1 MAKNAVKSAPTPRAS
16 RSKSAAELVKK
27 ALNERLAAERLARLQ
42 AKQKLVIFLK
52 KQGFKGSDD
61 LIIETF
67 NNQQRLAEAA
77 AYCKS
82 VYAVP
87 VAGIIIQRWLKD
99 RIMMAPIQ
107 VADLISRFLNR
118 DGSIEGQ
125 RDNSDLKAKVE
136 AVLNPA
142 AVKVAA

>member
-1 MAKNAVKSAPTPRAS
+1 MANVKSAPAPRAA
-16 RSKSAAELVKK
+16 RSKSAAQLEKK
-27 ALNERLAAERLARLQ
+27 AQNEKLAAERLIRLQ
-42 AKQKLVIFLK
+42 TRQKLVITLK
-52 KQGFKGSDD
+52 KQGFKGTDD
-61 LIIETF
+61 EIIESF

-77 AYCKS
+77 AYCKA

-87 VAGIIIQRWLKD
+87 VAGLIIQRWLKG
-99 RIMMAPIQ
+99 RITMAPIQ
-107 VADLISRFLNR
+107 VADLIRRFLNR

-136 AVLNPA
+136 AALNPA